1 MSDFIIRFRTVV
13 PVMLAIAL
21 STLLMSVPASAAAPQ
36 CYTYSGGAY
45 CQYEGKVNRA
55 YINAYGQVL
64 LYFDT
69 PMSPGAPGAVGIA
82 GVSINDA
89 AIYPTTE
96 NPDFAKAFYATLLA
110 AQARG
115 ATIQVQMHGSN
126 AGYLKMDRIWIL
138 EN

>member
-1 MSDFIIRFRTVV
+1 MNT
-13 PVMLAIAL
+13 LACAPRRSAPFVIAL
-21 STLLMSVPASAAAPQ
+21 ALIVALLAHPASAAAPQ

-45 CQYEGKVNRA
+45 CQYDGKVNRA

-69 PMSPGAPGAVGIA
+69 PMAPGVPGSVGIS
-82 GVSINDA
+82 GVSIGEA
-89 AIYPTTE
+89 AIYPVSE
-96 NPDFAKAFYATLLA
+96 NPDFAKALYATLLS

-115 ATIQVQMHGSN
+115 ATVQVQMFGSN
-126 AGYLKMDRIWIL
+126 AGYLKMDRVWIL